1 MPFVIFKNISLVYGL
16 SENLTDAIDCFSRK
30 KKKKAYI
37 HAYTT
42 ISKSIEVILKIHAL
56 NLSKGDSVA
65 YWAMYF
71 EIRRIS
77 HIVVG

>member
-16 SENLTDAIDCFSRK
+16 SENLTDAIDCLSRK
-30 KKKKAYI
+30 KKKGLHPCLY
-37 HAYTT
+37 Y

-77 HIVVG
+77 HIVVD